1 MARKLLTMK
10 QAAAQLKVTIS
21 VIREMINSKLLQTVT
36 SGNTIK
42 LDKAELDEWIASL
55 NEEEVKKLSLQRSIC
70 HFNDYYKPE
79 YVFLDFEADNKYEAI
94 AEMSKKAKELGI
106 VRDHRWLYQV
116 VVAREELVSTA
127 VGNGVALL
135 HARHFHPS
143 KIKKPSVIFGRSKDD
158 IEFDAVDNKP
168 VKLYFMLLL
177 HNDYQHLFSI
187 SYLSKNIILSEDNL
201 KVLREADN
209 PEEIANIIIG
219 SVIKKEIEKKK

>member
-1 MARKLLTMK
+1 MARKLLTLK

-21 VIREMINSKLLQTVT
+21 VIREMMNSRILQPVK

-42 LDKAELDEWIASL
+42 LDKSELDEWLASL

-79 YVFLDFEADNKYEAI
+79 YINLDFEADNKYEAI

-127 VGNGVALL
+127 VGNGVTLL

-143 KIKKPSVIFGRSKDD
+143 KIKKPSVIFGRSKEE
-158 IEFDAVDNKP
+158 IEFDAIDNKP

-187 SYLSKNIILSEDNL
+187 SYISRNILMSEERL

-209 PEEIANIIIG
+209 PEEISDVIIG
-219 SVIKKEIEKKK
+219 SVLKNKH

>member
-1 MARKLLTMK
+1 MAKTLLTLK
-10 QAAAQLKVTIS
+10 QSAAQLKVTIS
-21 VIREMINSKLLQTVT
+21 VIREMINAKILQTVK

-42 LDKAELDEWIASL
+42 IDKAELDEWLASL

-70 HFNDYYKPE
+70 HFSDYYKLDNIN
-79 YVFLDFEADNKYEAI
+79 LDFEADNKYEAI

-127 VGNGVALL
+127 VGNGITLL

-143 KIKKPSVIFGRSKDD
+143 KIKKPSVIFGRSKED
-158 IEFDAVDNKP
+158 IEFDAIDNKP

-187 SYLSKNIILSEDNL
+187 SYISRNILMSERRL
-201 KVLREADN
+201 KILRESGS
-209 PEEIANIIIG
+209 PQEISDAIIG
-219 SVIKKEIEKKK
+219 SVLKSI